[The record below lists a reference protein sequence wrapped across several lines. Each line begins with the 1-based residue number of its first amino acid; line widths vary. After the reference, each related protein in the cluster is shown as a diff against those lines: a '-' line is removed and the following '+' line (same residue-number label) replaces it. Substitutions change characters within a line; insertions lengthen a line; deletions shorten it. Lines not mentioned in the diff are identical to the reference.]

1 MTATSNGAT
10 NLLTGKF
17 ETAREGRFV
26 EDKTVDASYVTRALD
41 IGHRRATTT
50 LKKNIPY
57 VPLPLSDHDDECVPL
72 VRAKHHDEDRAQG
85 SDDEDHGSTRSSDSN
100 ASAPS
105 DDYDSDNHEHRHSK
119 KRKRRSNRTVLAIK
133 GTRDQHRTTTSTKK
147 KAKAKRRQTISE
159 PGDVPRS
166 YKEAMRSPDQ
176 VHRQRA
182 IDEELAS
189 LKENTT

>member
-1 MTATSNGAT
+1 MNRTASKALDNMTPLQALTGIKPFVKHLKPFGCLVYTHVAKAYRLGNKLAPRGVPCLLMSYDGDEQRGYRVL

-119 KRKRRSNRTVLAIK
+119 KRK
-133 GTRDQHRTTTSTKK
+133 
-147 KAKAKRRQTISE
+147 
-159 PGDVPRS
+159 
-166 YKEAMRSPDQ
+166 
-176 VHRQRA
+176 
-182 IDEELAS
+182 
-189 LKENTT
+189 